1 MRSVL
6 TSMNAN
12 AFTIMLEVRVA
23 SPLLAE
29 LRALL
34 KVPQAQLDGTMPQF
48 SDSHPFACLPGP
60 AVADLATVAQAAVE
74 VSEAEPSGDCDLE
87 MELEAMLETA
97 EAEPEQAERPEAE
110 PERPEPLLET
120 PGVESSAPPS
130 LNDASKFQDETI
142 LAELATGTGPND
154 ATEVTE
160 SVAET
165 TPTAA
170 GSVADTEEVPAA
182 NPGPGTPETT
192 PPAPGLPAAGPSRG
206 SSVKRQLGIEEAMGG
221 APPAKTQRRGRGRG
235 GGAAAG
241 RG

>member
-1 MRSVL
+1 
-6 TSMNAN
+6 MNAN
-12 AFTIMLEVRVA
+12 AFTTMLEVRVA

-29 LRALL
+29 LRQMLN
-34 KVPQAQLDGTMPQF
+34 VPQAQLDGTMPKF
-48 SDSHPFACLPGP
+48 SDSHPFARLPEP
-60 AVADLATVAQAAVE
+60 AVADLATAAEAAVE
-74 VSEAEPSGDCDLE
+74 LSEAEPSGGCDLE
-87 MELEAMLETA
+87 TELETLMADG
-97 EAEPEQAERPEAE
+97 E

-120 PGVESSAPPS
+120 PGVESLAPPS
-130 LNDASKFQDETI
+130 LNGASNCQDQTS

-182 NPGPGTPETT
+182 NPGPGTPGIT
-192 PPAPGLPAAGPSRG
+192 PPPPCLPATAPSIR
-206 SSVKRQLGIEEAMGG
+206 RQLGIEEAMGG
-221 APPAKTQRRGRGRG
+221 APPAKAPRRGGRG

-241 RG
+241 RGGRRL

>member
-1 MRSVL
+1 ML
-6 TSMNAN
+6 TAMNADV
-12 AFTIMLEVRVA
+12 FTIMLEVRVA

-34 KVPQAQLDGTMPQF
+34 KVPLSVGAGPMRF
-48 SDSHPFACLPGP
+48 SDSHPFA
-60 AVADLATVAQAAVE
+60 AVE
-74 VSEAEPSGDCDLE
+74 LSDSEAAEPSGDCDLE
-87 MELEAMLETA
+87 TELGSMLEAA
-97 EAEPEQAERPEAE
+97 EAEPERPEAE

-120 PGVESSAPPS
+120 PGVEGSAPPS
-130 LNDASKFQDETI
+130 LNGASKFQDETI

-165 TPTAA
+165 MPTAA

-192 PPAPGLPAAGPSRG
+192 PPAPGLPATGPRRG
-206 SSVKRQLGIEEAMGG
+206 SSFKRQLGIKEAIGG
-221 APPAKTQRRGRGRG
+221 APPAKAQRRGGGGRGGRGRG

-241 RG
+241 RSPPN